1 DRQRQ
6 LRPIRLDVAEV
17 FHRLGRGGIERGL
30 ARGRE
35 GDDRAE
41 QQGDEEDPDDP
52 CRTSERGVSRRIE
65 LDVRVAHCAD
75 PGTTRGPRSRRP
87 EAVAWSSVQQCP
99 PTSAAWPWDT
109 KPRRTCAPDRSPVG
123 RLRLPLEG

>member
-1 DRQRQ
+1 M
-6 LRPIRLDVAEV
+6 RLDVAEV
-17 FHRLGRGGIERGL
+17 LHRLGRGGIERGL

-87 EAVAWSSVQQCP
+87 EAVACASVRECP
-99 PTSAAWPWDT
+99 LSLERQEWDGW
-109 KPRRTCAPDRSPVG
+109 RSPT
-123 RLRLPLEG
+123 RDLS